1 MEQCLAEGLMLT
13 GSDDC
18 FECLAFRVSNKTRE
32 VEYMADSY
40 ELAFWRQQG
49 RLTEQGIAERS
60 KSHGRREIET
70 RKRVLAL

>member
-40 ELAFWRQQG
+40 KLAFWRQQG
-49 RLTEQGIAERS
+49 RLNRARNCGTEQ
-60 KSHGRREIET
+60 KPWT
-70 RKRVLAL
+70 KRD